1 MPQCCCL
8 KRTSYHRD
16 QSSRQRWKHNAL
28 RNSFMVAEGP
38 VAKRLISAILRYNY
52 GMNPLGSLSSAKKR
66 GHVSK
71 IESLPGLSS
80 RANLRRR
87 TTRCR
92 PERRRFYSG
101 TANRNARSAG
111 AASRS
116 TSSVKRPLESKKRNA
131 RPETEKWCASYSA
144 GNRR

>member
-1 MPQCCCL
+1 M
-8 KRTSYHRD
+8 
-16 QSSRQRWKHNAL
+16 
-28 RNSFMVAEGP
+28 
-38 VAKRLISAILRYNY
+38 AKRLISAILRYNY

-92 PERRRFYSG
+92 PREEALLQWHRQQKRSQRRRSVAKYEQREE
-101 TANRNARSAG
+101 AARVEKEE
-111 AASRS
+111 R
-116 TSSVKRPLESKKRNA
+116 EA
-131 RPETEKWCASYSA
+131 RDREMVRELF
-144 GNRR
+144 RR

>member
-1 MPQCCCL
+1 
-8 KRTSYHRD
+8 
-16 QSSRQRWKHNAL
+16 
-28 RNSFMVAEGP
+28 MVAEGP

-101 TANRNARSAG
+101 TVNRNARSAG